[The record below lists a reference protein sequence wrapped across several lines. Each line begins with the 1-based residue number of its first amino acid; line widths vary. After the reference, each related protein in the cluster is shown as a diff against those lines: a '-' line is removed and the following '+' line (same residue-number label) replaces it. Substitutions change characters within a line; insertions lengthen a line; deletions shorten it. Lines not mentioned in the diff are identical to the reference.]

1 MIHRITLFILL
12 VFIAFD
18 GISQNDEER
27 VSIHCTDASFSTFI
41 EEVSQQSGLKI
52 FYQDEWIKDVKVTLN
67 VDSEDALETVKRSLR
82 GYGLYAEYIK
92 GRGIYILTSRTLNKD
107 IQQSI
112 GGTEVQDEISDSDEG
127 SNQNVDSYLQGTKPE
142 QIMRT
147 ISVGDRNNRI
157 SRGYARIMGSI
168 TDMETGDPIAGATM
182 IIMETGK
189 GAVSDKDGLLN
200 IAVEPGNY
208 TAQFNFI
215 GKEQINCN
223 LEVLSN
229 GNFQLQMSS
238 ALIAI
243 DEVQIQ
249 AKQYR
254 DINSTDIGMVR
265 LTMKS
270 LKQIPVFMG
279 ENDVIKI
286 AKLLP
291 GITSAGEASAGVN
304 VRGGN
309 ADQNVFYIDRI
320 PIYNTAHLFGFF
332 SAFNSEIIRDY
343 SIYKGNVPVNY
354 GGRLSS
360 VFNIVTRKGNNK
372 KFTGQGSIS
381 PVSGKLTFEGPII
394 KDKASF
400 IISGRSSYSD
410 WILDKMEDP
419 LLRESEAAFNDFSGS
434 LNFKINEKNSLSA
447 LYYQSFDKFKYSD
460 LSNYNYKNRGGS
472 INWKTQ
478 LSTALT
484 MDITTALS
492 NYQFNYSDVKEFS
505 KAYKHSY
512 ALQHNEIT
520 ASFKWIPAMKHKV
533 EFGTNAIYYKLN
545 RGIIS
550 PNNKFSIRE
559 PVDLGVEQAYEGS
572 VFLSDNINVNH
583 WLSLYGGMRYSYY
596 TNLGPKTIQ
605 TYEEGL
611 PREENYVNGSI
622 SFRKNESMAF
632 YSGPEFRSAIN
643 MKSGPNTTFKLAFNQ
658 MRQYLMMLSNTV
670 TISPTDQWKLTD
682 YYIKPP
688 LSYQYS
694 GGIYHII
701 PSQGLT
707 ASMEIYYKNSS
718 NIVDYKDGADFTS
731 SPHIET
737 QILQGKQNAYGAEF
751 LLDKSSGR
759 LNGWIS
765 YTFSRSIMHV
775 EGPSLAESIN
785 NGNPYPS
792 NYDRPHVLNLVGNY
806 KINRRF
812 TLASNLVYMSGRPV
826 TYPSSLYYIDN
837 VAYIDYYAR
846 NQFRVPDYFR
856 IDLSLTIEG
865 NLKAKKPFHS
875 TWNFNV
881 YNVLGRNNPQ
891 SLYFEPHEYFIKG
904 YAFSVIGAPIFTL
917 TWNVKLGNYESN

>member
-1 MIHRITLFILL
+1 MIHRITLFLL
-12 VFIAFD
+12 FVFIALD
-18 GISQNDEER
+18 GISQIDEKK
-27 VSIHCTDASFSTFI
+27 VSIHCSDASFIAFI
-41 EEVSQQSGLKI
+41 EELEVQTGLNV
-52 FYQDEWIKDVKVTLN
+52 FYRKEWIEDVRVTLN

-82 GYGLYAEYIK
+82 GYGLYAEYVK
-92 GRGIYILTSRTLNKD
+92 GRGIYLLTSRTLNKD

-112 GGTEVQDEISDSDEG
+112 GGLEIQDNANDKGSG
-127 SNQNVDSYLQGTKPE
+127 SNQDADSYLQGTRPE

-147 ISVGDRNNRI
+147 IVVGERNNRI

-168 TDMETGDPIAGATM
+168 TNMDTGDPIAGATM
-182 IIMETGK
+182 IIMETGR
-189 GAVSDKDGLLN
+189 GAVSDKDGILN

-229 GNFQLQMSS
+229 GNFLLQMSS

-304 VRGGN
+304 VRGGSV
-309 ADQNVFYIDRI
+309 DQNVFYIDRI

-394 KDKASF
+394 KEKASF

-410 WILDKMEDP
+410 WILDKMQDP
-419 LLRESEAAFNDFSGS
+419 LLRESEAGFNDLSGS
-434 LNFKINEKNSLSA
+434 INFTINEKNSLSA
-447 LYYQSFDKFKYSD
+447 LYYQSYDNFKYSD

-472 INWKTQ
+472 VNWKSQ

-492 NYQFNYSDVKEFS
+492 NYQFNYSDIKEFS
-505 KAYKHSY
+505 KAYEHGYS
-512 ALQHNEIT
+512 LQHNEIT
-520 ASFKWIPAMKHKV
+520 AAFKWIPDMKHKL

-545 RGIIS
+545 RGIVS
-550 PNNKFSIRE
+550 PYNMFSIRE
-559 PVDLGVEQAYEGS
+559 TIDLGVEQAYEGS
-572 VFLSDNINVNH
+572 VFLSDNFNVNN
-583 WLSLYGGMRYSYY
+583 WLSIYGGLRYSYY

-605 TYEEGL
+605 TYEEGF
-611 PREENYVNGSI
+611 PREEDYVSGTF
-622 SFRKNESMAF
+622 SFKKNESVAF

-682 YYIKPP
+682 NYIKPP

-694 GGIYHII
+694 GGVYHII
-701 PSQGLT
+701 PKYGLT
-707 ASMEIYYKNSS
+707 ASMELYYKSSS
-718 NIVDYKDGADFTS
+718 NIVDYKDGADFIS

-737 QILQGKQNAYGAEF
+737 QILQGNQSAYGAEF
-751 LLDKSSGR
+751 LLDKGSGR

-765 YTFSRSIMHV
+765 YTLSRSIMHV
-775 EGPSLAESIN
+775 EGPTLAESIN
-785 NGNPYPS
+785 NGNSYPS
-792 NYDRPHVLNLVGNY
+792 NFDRPHVLNLVGNY

-826 TYPSSLYYIDN
+826 TYPSSLYYIDD

-846 NQFRVPDYFR
+846 NQFRVP
-856 IDLSLTIEG
+856 
-865 NLKAKKPFHS
+865 
-875 TWNFNV
+875 V
-881 YNVLGRNNPQ
+881 
-891 SLYFEPHEYFIKG
+891 IKTSSSG
-904 YAFSVIGAPIFTL
+904 
-917 TWNVKLGNYESN
+917 